1 MNEPHRIRTAF
12 LSSLRLHQEPTP
24 DAPQRSFDLA
34 FEALDPAR
42 RDEITFEI
50 AERLRE
56 AGLLERVDRFQR
68 EGQAYVRYRERGQG
82 ETFVLPAADASRAE
96 EQALVRASRPHW
108 HVRSRLL
115 YRVISHLIAVERKL
129 FARDERNTE
138 YLQTDPADILRTILS
153 SAMQIL
159 ECDDTRLYSLARGLD
174 TRYAQPVSEGEPW
187 NRALAENWVGRRAVP
202 VYLEDL
208 TRSGFVRIMIDA
220 ESMDATM
227 HVAVAP
233 YEPKEG
239 TPSPYRSLAM
249 ARVGEPGSPFLYVL
263 EAWSKTPGFF
273 SDERLGLL
281 SVVAEHATDLLV
293 TLKKLGMLVMIDEL
307 TGVYNRPYFGRQ
319 LDREIARAY
328 REGRPMSLIIG
339 DLDNFKQLN
348 DLYGYEA
355 GNAVL
360 REISQ
365 TLASSV
371 RPFDTV
377 ARWGGEE
384 FALIL
389 SAETTPTEAR
399 DICERLRLKIQ
410 NLSILVPTLE
420 GRESAVRATMSL
432 GGAMF
437 PADVSLRV
445 DRTRGLDA
453 EGREKISHELW
464 TRANMNLRQAKSL
477 GKNQAVLGDGAA

>member
-1 MNEPHRIRTAF
+1 
-12 LSSLRLHQEPTP
+12 
-24 DAPQRSFDLA
+24 
-34 FEALDPAR
+34 
-42 RDEITFEI
+42 
-50 AERLRE
+50 
-56 AGLLERVDRFQR
+56 
-68 EGQAYVRYRERGQG
+68 
-82 ETFVLPAADASRAE
+82 
-96 EQALVRASRPHW
+96 
-108 HVRSRLL
+108 
-115 YRVISHLIAVERKL
+115 
-129 FARDERNTE
+129 
-138 YLQTDPADILRTILS
+138 
-153 SAMQIL
+153 
-159 ECDDTRLYSLARGLD
+159 
-174 TRYAQPVSEGEPW
+174 VSDGEPW

-202 VYLEDL
+202 LYIEDL
-208 TRSGFVRIMIDA
+208 TLPGYARVMIDA
-220 ESMDATM
+220 ESMDATI

-233 YEPKEG
+233 YDPKGAPEG
-239 TPSPYRSLAM
+239 FRSLAM
-249 ARVGEPGSPFLYVL
+249 ARVGEPGTPFLFVL
-263 EAWSKTPGFF
+263 EAWSRTPGFF
-273 SDERLGLL
+273 TDERLGLL
-281 SVVAEHATDLLV
+281 NVVGEHATDLLV
-293 TLKKLGMLVMIDEL
+293 TLQKLGMLVMVDEL

-348 DLYGYEA
+348 DLFGYEA

-389 SAETTPTEAR
+389 SAETTPSEAR

-410 NLSILVPTLE
+410 NLAIVVPTLE
-420 GRESAVRATMSL
+420 GRENAVRATMSF

-445 DRTRGLDA
+445 DRTRGLDQ
-453 EGREKISHELW
+453 EGREKIAHELW
-464 TRANMNLRQAKSL
+464 NRANMNLRTAKSS
-477 GKNQAVLGDGAA
+477 GKNQVMLGNEA

>member
-1 MNEPHRIRTAF
+1 MNDSHRIRTAF
-12 LSSLRLHQEPTP
+12 LSSLRLSQESPI
-24 DAPQRSFDLA
+24 DAKAHPIDLRLADLDLA
-34 FEALDPAR
+34 R
-42 RDEITFEI
+42 REEITFEI
-50 AERLRE
+50 AERLSD

-68 EGQAYVRYRERGQG
+68 DG
-82 ETFVLPAADASRAE
+82 
-96 EQALVRASRPHW
+96 
-108 HVRSRLL
+108 
-115 YRVISHLIAVERKL
+115 K
-129 FARDERNTE
+129 
-138 YLQTDPADILRTILS
+138 
-153 SAMQIL
+153 
-159 ECDDTRLYSLARGLD
+159 
-174 TRYAQPVSEGEPW
+174 PW
-187 NRALAENWVGRRAVP
+187 TRALAENWVGRRAVP
-202 VYLEDL
+202 LYIEDL
-208 TRSGFVRIMIDA
+208 TLPGYARVMIDA
-220 ESMDATM
+220 ESMDATI

-233 YEPKEG
+233 YDPKGAPEG
-239 TPSPYRSLAM
+239 FRSLAM
-249 ARVGEPGSPFLYVL
+249 ARVGEPGTPFLFVL
-263 EAWSKTPGFF
+263 EAWSRTPGFF
-273 SDERLGLL
+273 TDERLGLL
-281 SVVAEHATDLLV
+281 NVVGEHATDLLV
-293 TLKKLGMLVMIDEL
+293 TLQKLGMLVMVDEL

-348 DLYGYEA
+348 DLFGYEA

-389 SAETTPTEAR
+389 SAETTPSEAR

-410 NLSILVPTLE
+410 NLAIVVPTLE
-420 GRESAVRATMSL
+420 GRENAVRATMSF

-445 DRTRGLDA
+445 DRTRGLDQ
-453 EGREKISHELW
+453 EGREKIAHELW
-464 TRANMNLRQAKSL
+464 NRANMNLRTAKSS
-477 GKNQAVLGDGAA
+477 GKNQVMLGDEA

>member
-68 EGQAYVRYRERGQG
+68 DGRTYVRYRERGQG

-129 FARDERNTE
+129 FARDERNAE

-208 TRSGFVRIMIDA
+208 TKPGFVRIMIDA

-239 TPSPYRSLAM
+239 PPSPYRSLAM

-410 NLSILVPTLE
+410 NLAIIVPTLE
-420 GRESAVRATMSL
+420 GQESAVRVTMSL

>member
-1 MNEPHRIRTAF
+1 MTEFQRIRTAF
-12 LSSLRLHQEPTP
+12 LSTLALTEASSSAETKRPIEVNFT
-24 DAPQRSFDLA
+24 DLA
-34 FEALDPAR
+34 ADA
-42 RDEITFEI
+42 RDEITYEI
-50 AERLRE
+50 AERLIGF
-56 AGLLERVDRFQR
+56 GLLERVDRFQR
-68 EGQAYVRYRERGQG
+68 AGKAYVRYRAPGSGESFVVPASGTPQG
-82 ETFVLPAADASRAE
+82 EK
-96 EQALVRASRPHW
+96 LVRASSPHW
-108 HVRSRLL
+108 HAQSRLL
-115 YRVISHLIAVERKL
+115 YRVISHLVSVERKL
-129 FARDERNTE
+129 FTRDERNTE
-138 YLQTDPADILRTILS
+138 YLQTDPADILRTIQS

-174 TRYAQPVSEGEPW
+174 AGTMLPVSEGEPW
-187 NRALAENWVGRRAVP
+187 NRALAENWVAKRALP
-202 VYLEDL
+202 VYVLDL
-208 TRSGFVRIMIDA
+208 AEAGYARVMVDA
-220 ESMDATM
+220 EAVNATI
-227 HVAVAP
+227 HAAVAP
-233 YEPKEG
+233 YEPRESSDG
-239 TPSPYRSLAM
+239 FRSVAM
-249 ARVGEPGSPFLYVL
+249 ARVGEPGTPFLYVL
-263 EAWSKTPGFF
+263 EAWSRTPNFF
-273 SDERLGLL
+273 TDERLGLL

-328 REGRPMSLIIG
+328 REGRPMSLVIA

-355 GNAVL
+355 GNVVL

-389 SAETTPTEAR
+389 SAETTESEAK

-410 NLSILVPTLE
+410 NLAIVVPTLDGSE
-420 GRESAVRATMSL
+420 NAVRVTASM

-437 PADVSLRV
+437 PADVSLGM
-445 DRTRGLDA
+445 DRTRGLDVA
-453 EGREKISHELW
+453 GREKTSHELW

-477 GKNQAVLGDGAA
+477 GKNQVCLGADR

>member
-1 MNEPHRIRTAF
+1 MNDSHRIRTAF
-12 LSSLRLHQEPTP
+12 LSSLRLSQESPI
-24 DAPQRSFDLA
+24 DAKAHPIDLRLADLDLA
-34 FEALDPAR
+34 R
-42 RDEITFEI
+42 REEITFEI
-50 AERLRE
+50 AERLSD

-68 EGQAYVRYRERGQG
+68 DGTPYVRYRGPAPG
-82 ETFVLPAADASRAE
+82 ETFLLAVAAKHVETAE
-96 EQALVRASRPHW
+96 ESLVRASRPHW
-108 HVRSRLL
+108 HARSRLL
-115 YRVISHLIAVERKL
+115 YRVISHLISVERKL
-129 FARDERNTE
+129 FARDERNAE
-138 YLQTDPADILRTILS
+138 YLQTDPADILRTILN

-159 ECDDTRLYSLARGLD
+159 ECDNTRLYSLGRRLD
-174 TRYAQPVSEGEPW
+174 ARYAQPVSDGEPW

-202 VYLEDL
+202 LYIEDL
-208 TRSGFVRIMIDA
+208 TLPGYARVMIDA
-220 ESMDATM
+220 ESMDATI

-233 YEPKEG
+233 YDPKGAPEG
-239 TPSPYRSLAM
+239 FRSLAM
-249 ARVGEPGSPFLYVL
+249 ARVGEPGTPFLFVL
-263 EAWSKTPGFF
+263 EAWSRTPGFF
-273 SDERLGLL
+273 TDERLGLL
-281 SVVAEHATDLLV
+281 NVVGEHATDLLV
-293 TLKKLGMLVMIDEL
+293 TLQKLGMLVMVDEL

-348 DLYGYEA
+348 DLFGYEA

-389 SAETTPTEAR
+389 SAETTPSEAR

-410 NLSILVPTLE
+410 NLAIVVPTLE
-420 GRESAVRATMSL
+420 GRENAVRATMSFC
-432 GGAMF
+432 GAMF

-445 DRTRGLDA
+445 DRTRGLDQ
-453 EGREKISHELW
+453 EGREKIAHELW
-464 TRANMNLRQAKSL
+464 NRANMNLRTAKSS
-477 GKNQAVLGDGAA
+477 GKNQVMLGDEA

>member
-1 MNEPHRIRTAF
+1 MNEPHRIRTAS
-12 LSSLRLHQEPTP
+12 LSSLRLLLEPTA
-24 DAPQRSFDLA
+24 DAPNSHVELA
-34 FEALDPAR
+34 LGEMDQGR
-42 RDEITFEI
+42 REEVTFEI
-50 AERLRE
+50 AERL
-56 AGLLERVDRFQR
+56 ADTGLLERVDRFQR
-68 EGQAYVRYRERGQG
+68 DGVAYVRYRERGAG
-82 ETFVLPAADASRAE
+82 GTFLLAAAAGKRAE
-96 EQALVRASRPHW
+96 EEALVRASRPHW

-129 FARDERNTE
+129 FARDERNAE

-202 VYLEDL
+202 VYIEDL
-208 TRSGFVRIMIDA
+208 AKPGYVRVMIDA

-233 YEPKEG
+233 YEPKGVPEG
-239 TPSPYRSLAM
+239 SRSLAM
-249 ARVGEPGSPFLYVL
+249 ARVGEPGTPFLYVL

-281 SVVAEHATDLLV
+281 NVVAEHATDLLV

-365 TLASSV
+365 TLSSSV

-389 SAETTPTEAR
+389 SAETTPEDAR
-399 DICERLRLKIQ
+399 EICERLRLKIQ
-410 NLSILVPTLE
+410 NLAIVVPTLE
-420 GRESAVRATMSL
+420 GRENAVRVTMSL

-453 EGREKISHELW
+453 PGREKISHELW

-477 GKNQAVLGDGAA
+477 GKNQAILGDGG